1 MTSSSTFDFFNGAII
16 RDVCWFNLDD
26 DDDSSLFLLTQ
37 YGDRAAVRAL
47 WWTAQPPHSRPHSAR
62 NIMMNWKIFFLL
74 LVSLQVSKNLIFSHF
89 VVFSLSLTR
98 SESFDLIHY
107 LLEWLQQ
114 RFLFFFLCLI
124 YFHFD
129 RLFEV
134 ERSLVV
140 YTRRTRLMFY
150 DGKSWGSRTT
160 MRWKMWNSR
169 WWSVGRLLQR
179 DAD

>member
-1 MTSSSTFDFFNGAII
+1 MTLLFF
-16 RDVCWFNLDD
+16 F
-26 DDDSSLFLLTQ
+26 SLNMVIELLCARYDEQLSLLT
-37 YGDRAAVRAL
+37 RL
-47 WWTAQPPHSRPHSAR
+47 PHSAR

-74 LVSLQVSKNLIFSHF
+74 LVSLQVSKILIFF
-89 VVFSLSLTR
+89 PFCCFFSLSHSVWIFRLDPLFTR
-98 SESFDLIHY
+98 VTSTTFS
-107 LLEWLQQ
+107 
-114 RFLFFFLCLI
+114 FFLCLI

-169 WWSVGRLLQR
+169 WWSVERLSQR

>member
-1 MTSSSTFDFFNGAII
+1 MTLLFFFSLNMVIELLCARCDEQLSLLTLAPFSPQYYDELKNIFSTSRLISSQQKSDFFPF
-16 RDVCWFNLDD
+16 CCFF
-26 DDDSSLFLLTQ
+26 SL
-37 YGDRAAVRAL
+37 
-47 WWTAQPPHSRPHSAR
+47 PHSV
-62 NIMMNWKIFFLL
+62 WIFRLDPLFTR
-74 LVSLQVSKNLIFSHF
+74 VTSTTFS
-89 VVFSLSLTR
+89 
-98 SESFDLIHY
+98 
-107 LLEWLQQ
+107 
-114 RFLFFFLCLI
+114 FFFLCLI

-169 WWSVGRLLQR
+169 WWLVGRLLQR